1 MKSNRKRCAVE
12 FKALCLEERFSAVG
26 QWWVLIQN
34 NLVRVAGSFEC
45 LWFLKRHDCLY
56 LYSFF
61 QTTHSGSG
69 LGFSGWARQSCTQFY
84 CTEKKTAAHLS
95 AFSTQKLFTSIIRIK
110 TRIYIFL
117 ANIRRFTTQ
126 KLARRCSELLL
137 CNRNAFSSK
146 VSCIRNR
153 TGLGSTLRLQPALAK
168 LIINTMFIT
177 QQKVPAPFLKHL
189 GLITTSLLDLNSHI
203 SVQWDVT
210 LISLGKSV
218 LFPSS

>member
-26 QWWVLIQN
+26 QWRVLIQN
-34 NLVRVAGSFEC
+34 NLVRVAGSFECRNRC

-84 CTEKKTAAHLS
+84 CTEKKIAAHLS
-95 AFSTQKLFTSIIRIK
+95 AFSTQKSFTSIIRIK

-126 KLARRCSELLL
+126 KLARRLPAVNCCCVTGMPSQVRSPVLEIEL
-137 CNRNAFSSK
+137 
-146 VSCIRNR
+146 
-153 TGLGSTLRLQPALAK
+153 
-168 LIINTMFIT
+168 
-177 QQKVPAPFLKHL
+177 
-189 GLITTSLLDLNSHI
+189 D
-203 SVQWDVT
+203 
-210 LISLGKSV
+210 
-218 LFPSS
+218 